1 MSHTKAGGSTK
12 NGRDS
17 NSKRLG
23 VKLYGGQTAKAGE
36 IIVRQRGFK
45 WHPGLNVA
53 VSGDDTLYAK
63 VTGVVNF
70 TQKKIMKFTGHKAR
84 KTVVNIEPIAK

>member
-1 MSHTKAGGSTK
+1 MSHIKAGGSTK

-23 VKLYGGQTAKAGE
+23 VKLYGGQVAKAGE

-45 WHPGLNVA
+45 WHPGTNVA

-63 VTGVVNF
+63 VSGIVRF
-70 TQKKIMKFTGHKAR
+70 TQRKLTKFTGHKAR
-84 KTVVNIEPIAK
+84 KTIVHIDAATK

>member
-1 MSHTKAGGSTK
+1 MAHTKAGGSTK

-17 NSKRLG
+17 QSKRLG
-23 VKLYGGQTAKAGE
+23 VKLYGGQVANAGE

-63 VTGVVNF
+63 VAGVVRF
-70 TQKKIMKFTGHKAR
+70 TQKRITKFTGHNAR
-84 KTVVNIEPIAK
+84 KTIVNIDPAIK